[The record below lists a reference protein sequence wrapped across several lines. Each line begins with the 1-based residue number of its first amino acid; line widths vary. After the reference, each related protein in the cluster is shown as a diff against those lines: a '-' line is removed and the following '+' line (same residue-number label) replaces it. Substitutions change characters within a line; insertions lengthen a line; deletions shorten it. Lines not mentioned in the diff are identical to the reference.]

1 MKKIKILIADDH
13 AIMRMGLAAILNAKK
28 DLEVIGEAD
37 SGEAAI
43 LQARDLDPDVIVM
56 DILMPRK
63 DGAEATIEIL
73 RENPGAKI
81 LILTSSVSADAVARA
96 LDAGASGAL
105 LKNVAYSDLVDAIRT
120 IASGGRVVEPE
131 ILRMINESPP
141 VERLSDRQLDILNS
155 MVRGLTDADIAIEL
169 GLKPNGVRDAI
180 TQIYAKIGAAN
191 KAEAVAIALRKHL
204 LKT

>member
-73 RENPGAKI
+73 QENPGAKI

>member
-73 RENPGAKI
+73 QENPGAKI

-155 MVRGLTDADIAIEL
+155 MVRGLTDADISIEL
-169 GLKPNGVRDAI
+169 GLNPNGDRDAI
-180 TQIYAKIGAAN
+180 TQIYAQIGAAN
-191 KAEAVAIALRKHL
+191 KAEAVAIALRTHL